1 MAYKEWNKL
10 GPKDWCHQR
19 NYPWFD
25 NCRNEQHTL
34 KSMKSNQLMN
44 SIQSFTIS
52 LTLSGGILLAQ
63 TSNPVNYLQDQ
74 ALSAAVEK
82 IVESSKGSAT
92 KTSELQNILSSAQF
106 TVEDRVSSAKALAL
120 MPESAGID
128 ALIHSINETVHS
140 EDGTKQ
146 VAVDALVLSGDTA
159 IPKLLAFIDQTDY
172 KESQASAVEAI
183 VRITGDKYQEFMESE
198 KAAVSPKVF
207 DALLRFGIKD

>member
-1 MAYKEWNKL
+1 
-10 GPKDWCHQR
+10 
-19 NYPWFD
+19 
-25 NCRNEQHTL
+25 
-34 KSMKSNQLMN
+34 MN

-128 ALIHSINETVHS
+128 ALIHSINEIVHS

-172 KESQASAVEAI
+172 KESQASAVDAI